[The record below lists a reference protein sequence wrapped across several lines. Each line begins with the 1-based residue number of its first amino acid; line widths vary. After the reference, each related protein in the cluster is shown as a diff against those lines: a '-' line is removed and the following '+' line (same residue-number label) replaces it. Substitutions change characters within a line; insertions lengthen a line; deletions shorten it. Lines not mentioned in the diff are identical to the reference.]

1 MDAEDEEFEQKPL
14 EGMLVEIYGLEA
26 PLEPS
31 LETKAAQPGVEPTD
45 MNGARGRAL
54 GWSSKDRKY
63 IVETFDGFIAGV
75 AEENLREFPPQEPE
89 GGGFDVAWP
98 SGNVPPDLFAEE
110 VLDVLSQKG
119 YCMIQ
124 MFTAPGTREKA
135 REEAFDLTQWHL
147 TTKELEVPYMGY
159 ENSTKYANLEGDLP
173 DRECEDALAQCD
185 RTLTNLGVMLCPLI
199 PEYLGFD
206 VYARSNGM
214 VRVPLMGPAE
224 EDMLR
229 PEPLAEHD
237 YDSGG
242 KVYGHLNFMKRR
254 KLFLLYFVDNEGGT
268 LTLHPSPDHGSSTP
282 IEIPIQKNR
291 LVVFRPDI
299 MTYTYKPRGESLLLQ
314 TWYVTAPL
322 MQSMESPK
330 VVQLPVNQQNQ
341 RAHVQSIQMRF
352 AGGAHGPETGWSMWL
367 TGTDG
372 AVKIPKLRWDIDV
385 YYNPEIYGM
394 SYTVHSACID
404 ETVVQSF
411 DNEFFKIPHDE
422 ANVMSP
428 GARNL
433 LEVGY
438 HTLNSAGYTK
448 QNVNGEKVG
457 VYIGNAGTDWVW
469 RNGGI
474 MYEGAM
480 SGNMSPWVNSGTNPG
495 MINARISHN
504 LGLKGPIVTCDTAC
518 SSSLVAL
525 GQAHAAMRQTM
536 KGSQRTPTSYS
547 QLSKAMVMGLCLDD
561 GPQTFLAYCAA
572 TMLSVGGRSFTFDE
586 SANGFLRGEGIGGAF
601 IKRSDSDEDANS
613 MYACVIGC
621 NVNQDGRSAS
631 MTAPNGPS
639 QQICIKAS
647 MIEAGVSASQITIAE
662 CHGTGTALGDP
673 IEVGTLRGVF
683 RKRETCLPITSAKTH
698 MGHLETGAGSVGIL
712 KTILSINHGCVPA
725 NAHLRQ
731 LTSHAETE
739 AFPAA
744 FPVEAVTL
752 RTAYHHAG
760 ANGFGFG
767 GTNARVDLWA
777 RRLHRVR
784 KGPEV
789 GGAAGSPGRQLAFMD
804 RLDFVAVPCQ
814 RCLGPM
820 CWLCGMAVPADVRP
834 GKHHCKVIRDE
845 FASYDVCSACHELAG
860 GGYQLAQPEED
871 FGGHTRLHGK
881 VYLVGTWNAWS
892 RPLEMEHLLEGAT
905 DDVYEADIALGET
918 CLEQFHLRLPSGD
931 VFHPEVRMAGPD
943 VHVVGPSRAGA
954 QKHWLV
960 DGRRD
965 GAEAGAVYRVRFTW
979 GNSLKT
985 VSWAV
990 VDQPPPAAA
999 PASFQHAYYF
1009 VSSLGRWS
1017 PVEMERDGGE
1027 PGVWTISG
1035 RMPQSGEAEFF
1046 FMRDKDDTQM
1056 IYPLSERPTED
1067 SVPVMGPDEGG
1078 LGKRWLALATA
1089 GEMLT
1094 VQLRVGSG
1102 RISVSA
1108 FTDTMG
1114 KMVWESAPGR
1124 SRRVYSVTGSWNSW
1138 GFSQMLADDDD
1149 PGVHRCLLVIGPDG
1163 FEEFRVAVNQ
1173 NKSTTLH
1180 PANDGEAPGRG
1191 FAVGP
1196 DDEGHRKNWHI
1207 FGPPGSMLEV
1217 TLNLGAA
1224 DRCRRVTC
1232 APC

>member
-673 IEVGTLRGVF
+673 IEVGALREVM
-683 RKRETCLPITSAKTH
+683 KDREIPIIMTSAKANFGH
-698 MGHLETGAGSVGIL
+698 MEACAGMGGISKCVLMLCGMTGAPNI
-712 KTILSINHGCVPA
+712 
-725 NAHLRQ
+725 HLRH
-731 LTSHAETE
+731 LNPHIEHNGYPAIFISEMADCETKTGISG
-739 AFPAA
+739 
-744 FPVEAVTL
+744 VSS
-752 RTAYHHAG
+752 
-760 ANGFGFG
+760 FGVG
-767 GTNARVDLWA
+767 GTNARGDMWGRSVKGPRKVEEVDSHKKLQ
-777 RRLHRVR
+777 LHSMFYARVR
-784 KGPEV
+784 RNNGAGPNISDSVYIAGTWSAFKSFDEMEQTAEGEYSIVVRLGSARIERFRLVLNEDDMQTIYPASKHAGQDARVEGPDWESDGRAWRIDGRDEPESTEANYRITFEWGFSWERGERMKVSWQKTDEAPQIDAGMHEHTYSVGGTWTAWDLRPMAASTMEASVYETQARIGINGQEEFQIARDRDWEQAIYPAAPKTMKTSVPVRGPDSEGEGKHWVIRGPVGELVTIQVKIADMAVTVKVVSPSKGPKIWRSTE
-789 GGAAGSPGRQLAFMD
+789 
-804 RLDFVAVPCQ
+804 
-814 RCLGPM
+814 
-820 CWLCGMAVPADVRP
+820 
-834 GKHHCKVIRDE
+834 DE
-845 FASYDVCSACHELAG
+845 DWHDYYIA
-860 GGYQLAQPEED
+860 
-871 FGGHTRLHGK
+871 
-881 VYLVGTWNAWS
+881 GTWNDLELKRLKQVRGQQGVHKHRMTMGYMGYEDFQIVLDNDWGQIMYPSVPGAGQDDGEVCMPDGLGEEQYWRITG
-892 RPLEMEHLLEGAT
+892 RPGQ
-905 DDVYEADIALGET
+905 VYEIVLNMDRG
-918 CLEQFHLRLPSGD
+918 
-931 VFHPEVRMAGPD
+931 
-943 VHVVGPSRAGA
+943 
-954 QKHWLV
+954 
-960 DGRRD
+960 DGRP
-965 GAEAGAVYRVRFTW
+965 
-979 GNSLKT
+979 
-985 VSWAV
+985 V
-990 VDQPPPAAA
+990 V
-999 PASFQHAYYF
+999 
-1009 VSSLGRWS
+1009 L
-1017 PVEMERDGGE
+1017 
-1027 PGVWTISG
+1027 
-1035 RMPQSGEAEFF
+1035 
-1046 FMRDKDDTQM
+1046 
-1056 IYPLSERPTED
+1056 
-1067 SVPVMGPDEGG
+1067 
-1078 LGKRWLALATA
+1078 
-1089 GEMLT
+1089 
-1094 VQLRVGSG
+1094 
-1102 RISVSA
+1102 
-1108 FTDTMG
+1108 
-1114 KMVWESAPGR
+1114 
-1124 SRRVYSVTGSWNSW
+1124 WN
-1138 GFSQMLADDDD
+1138 
-1149 PGVHRCLLVIGPDG
+1149 
-1163 FEEFRVAVNQ
+1163 
-1173 NKSTTLH
+1173 
-1180 PANDGEAPGRG
+1180 PANETSIEDRYSGQALE
-1191 FAVGP
+1191 
-1196 DDEGHRKNWHI
+1196 DD
-1207 FGPPGSMLEV
+1207 S
-1217 TLNLGAA
+1217 
-1224 DRCRRVTC
+1224 
-1232 APC
+1232 